1 MNKELENEYQNQV
14 ESILREYDME
24 NATITNLE
32 LEIEY
37 FKNLQEGYK
46 SIDYSSESGGRT
58 NKVNNPV
65 ERAVVQNSDKIKEL
79 QVILSEKKLIMTKL
93 NNALEALELQ
103 EKEIIENIYR
113 KKISLKATAKKINLS
128 QSAVSKLKS
137 LAINK
142 ISKAVF
148 L

>member
-1 MNKELENEYQNQV
+1 MNKELEIEYQNQV

-103 EKEIIENIYR
+103 ERDIIESIYR
-113 KKISLKATAKKINLS
+113 KKISFKNVANQMNLS
-128 QSAVSKLKS
+128 KSALSKMKKNTMKRI
-137 LAINK
+137 AQ
-142 ISKAVF
+142 AVF